1 MSGMCEDVERE
12 QRLTLLAYVE
22 RHWRELSLR
31 EASRL
36 TCEAM
41 ERSRYDADSSIKD
54 TLTFS

>member
-1 MSGMCEDVERE
+1 MCEDVERE

-22 RHWRELSLR
+22 RHWHELSLR